1 MRVNTK
7 VVFCQM
13 LRSMMEAQ
21 DELERK
27 YISKKD
33 EHRALE
39 MQNYMGLSRNTGTFD
54 PDRFSRSYCC
64 YRLNLRLSVHTL
76 HFLCMRC
83 SVCRLVEGD
92 IFRIGMHLEDIKEVI
107 DRNTY
112 EQISPPHSS
121 STPTT
126 TTVSLHEKPG
136 SLSFHIRSPPL
147 APSLHEVTNT
157 FFFKVFR
164 HVITQNI
171 GSCILLTLDCR

>member
-7 VVFCQM
+7 VVYCQM

-64 YRLNLRLSVHTL
+64 YR
-76 HFLCMRC
+76 
-83 SVCRLVEGD
+83 
-92 IFRIGMHLEDIKEVI
+92 
-107 DRNTY
+107 
-112 EQISPPHSS
+112 
-121 STPTT
+121 
-126 TTVSLHEKPG
+126 
-136 SLSFHIRSPPL
+136 
-147 APSLHEVTNT
+147 
-157 FFFKVFR
+157 
-164 HVITQNI
+164 
-171 GSCILLTLDCR
+171 